1 MKDTKTVSRITAYL
15 HRNISKDVINALKD
29 TGVQD
34 LYLSPS
40 RSLVIEVK
48 KGIFSILP
56 GNDLSQDATDT
67 VFFLVNSDTAD
78 YLVSL
83 IIEKG
88 GLYFQ
93 GRGSVMAEEV
103 QLMEGHKLCRE
114 NEINP
119 FEKIVLP
126 VTMHP
131 CTGICCIARRG
142 QGDHIARVSLDT
154 GAGVPSIHFGIGT
167 GVRNKM
173 GLLRITIPAEKEIIH
188 SFTTPYEADSIM
200 DLMIEAGRLD
210 QPGSGFIYAYP
221 VKKGLINMRV
231 ARGEQRHAASIE
243 QIISALDH
251 IKGNIDWRQ
260 RTHGVD
266 KRNGHR
272 KRYISGLVDMIL
284 LCDDGTG
291 TGLIKAAMS
300 AGAGGANITFLRHI
314 RPYDSPLNEI
324 SPARDLC
331 SMVVPE
337 ETVEGVIKALEEAGV
352 FTDRC
357 HGQIYLRKILK
368 AFTYIEK
375 K

>member
-1 MKDTKTVSRITAYL
+1 MKKNKTVSRITAYL

-29 TGVQD
+29 AGIWD

-40 RSLVIEVK
+40 RSLVIEVR

-56 GNDLSQDATDT
+56 GSDLSQDPMDT
-67 VFFLVNSDTAD
+67 IFFLVNPEMAD
-78 YLVSL
+78 HLVDL
-83 IIEKG
+83 IVEKG
-88 GLYFQ
+88 SLHFQ

-103 QLMEGHKLCRE
+103 LLMEGHKLCRE
-114 NEINP
+114 NEIKP
-119 FEKIVLP
+119 FERTALSI
-126 VTMHP
+126 TMHP
-131 CTGICCIARRG
+131 CTGICCISRRG

-200 DLMIEAGRLD
+200 DMMIEAGRLD

-221 VKKGLINMRV
+221 VKRGLINMRV

-260 RTHGVD
+260 RTHGGE
-266 KRNGHR
+266 KKSGRR
-272 KRYISGLVDMIL
+272 KRYIRSLVDMIL

-291 TGLIKAAMS
+291 TELIKAAMS
-300 AGAGGANITFLRHI
+300 AGAGGANITVLRHI
-314 RPYDSPLNEI
+314 RPDDSPLNEI

-331 SMVVPE
+331 SMVVSE
-337 ETVEGVIKALEEAGV
+337 ESVEEVTEALEKAGA

-357 HGQIYLRKILK
+357 HGQIHLRKILK